1 MNKNFKNIS
10 AIALATSIV
19 TTSAIAGITASEASA
34 QGAGSV
40 IEDIIKPN
48 PDSQAAKYQVDYA
61 EANVYRGQTYTAV
74 PQGVYPIGTKFKET
88 GPGSSWTNVNTN
100 TGIVTLTPN
109 ALIPLI
115 GDRKV
120 EVEVTYP
127 DGSKEIS
134 VMNIN
139 ISNNKDDSIHT
150 NYISLPGDIYGDKV
164 EAKTFETSKKT
175 VNPTLGGVLGG
186 INIDSSEFK
195 FTNFSIDK
203 EYAYGFVSVNKDTG
217 ELTFKA
223 SGDKQIGRYPVKVNF
238 EINGIPST
246 TYVSVDLSP
255 GKAPAPTTK
264 IVTSTTQAPA
274 PKPTTTKAE
283 PKPTTTKAKPT
294 ITQTKPTTTQAKPT
308 TTKAKPT
315 TTQAKPTTTTTQ
327 AKPTTTKAKS
337 TTTAKVTTTTEKPP
351 VGVKPT
357 NTANPTVTET
367 ETVVKV
373 TEEVNYTIE
382 NKFDYQPIDVEQG
395 RTVAFLPKG
404 QFATGTKFA
413 KTKKSPEWFSVDEKT
428 GRVTIDQSKAEL
440 ALGDYKA
447 GVVATYPD
455 GKTETKEVLIKSVLK
470 TDGMGKNTYK
480 QDVKD
485 VTVKAGQSVIV
496 NANLGNNNVPERVRQ
511 LDVIK
516 NFIPVIGNINDV
528 AAKFGFDRTNI
539 PSDIVK
545 GISLDGKI
553 LVSPDKNVAP
563 GEYTVSV
570 PITKYSDILGLVS
583 NLPLD
588 KLAALESPQDLLNNP
603 ELTKELMKPEAI
615 AALLNLMNGKN
626 GETYYADFVVTVL
639 PYDANDKEFNNDTVV
654 APKTED
660 KNADNTDNDSTD
672 KSDNNKKGE
681 KEVDQDVENNVD
693 VKDTESDNIIGTRES
708 RPDKNTNDVVVRNNT
723 DSSTKSTPATTTQDR
738 PEENI
743 ATTGVNS
750 SQLALAI
757 LALLSVAGVAA
768 YGMRRENA

>member
-315 TTQAKPTTTTTQ
+315 TTQAKPTTTTKQ
-327 AKPTTTKAKS
+327 AKPTTTTKATTTTSKPT
-337 TTTAKVTTTTEKPP
+337 TTTAK
-351 VGVKPT
+351 
-357 NTANPTVTET
+357 PTVTET

-455 GKTETKEVLIKSVLK
+455 GKTETKEVIIKSVLK

-480 QDVKD
+480 QNVKD

-496 NANLGNNNVPERVRQ
+496 DANLGNNNIPERVRQ
-511 LDVIK
+511 SDVMK
-516 NFIPVIGNINDV
+516 NFIPVLGDLNDI
-528 AAKFGFDRTNI
+528 AAKFGFERTNI
-539 PSDIVK
+539 PASIVK

-563 GEYTVSV
+563 GEYTISV
-570 PITKYSDILGLVS
+570 PITKYGDILNLVS
-583 NLPLD
+583 NLPIESLT
-588 KLAALESPQDLLNNP
+588 ALESPQDLLNNP
-603 ELTKELMKPEAI
+603 ELTKELMKPEAVASLI
-615 AALLNLMNGKN
+615 KLIQGKDD
-626 GETYYADFVVTVL
+626 EVYYADFVVTVL

-654 APKTED
+654 IPKTED
-660 KNADNTDNDSTD
+660 KNADNDSTD
-672 KSDNNKKGE
+672 KSDDNKQGD
-681 KEVDQDVENNVD
+681 KEVENNVD
-693 VKDTESDNIIGTRES
+693 VKDTESDNIVGTREA
-708 RPDKNTNDVVVRNNT
+708 RPDRNTNDVVVKNNT

-750 SQLALAI
+750 SQLALSI

>member
-315 TTQAKPTTTTTQ
+315 TTQAKPTTTTKQ
-327 AKPTTTKAKS
+327 AKPTTTTKA
-337 TTTAKVTTTTEKPP
+337 TTTTS
-351 VGVKPT
+351 KPT
-357 NTANPTVTET
+357 TTTANPTVTET

-455 GKTETKEVLIKSVLK
+455 GKTETKEVIIKSVLK

-480 QDVKD
+480 QNVKD

-496 NANLGNNNVPERVRQ
+496 DANLGNNNIPERVRQ
-511 LDVIK
+511 SDVMK
-516 NFIPVIGNINDV
+516 NFIPVLGDLNDI
-528 AAKFGFDRTNI
+528 AAKFGFERTNI
-539 PSDIVK
+539 PASIVK

-563 GEYTVSV
+563 GEYTISV
-570 PITKYSDILGLVS
+570 PITKYGDILNLVS
-583 NLPLD
+583 NLPIESLT
-588 KLAALESPQDLLNNP
+588 ALESPQDLLNNP
-603 ELTKELMKPEAI
+603 ELTKELMKPEAVASLI
-615 AALLNLMNGKN
+615 KLIQGKDD
-626 GETYYADFVVTVL
+626 EVYYADFVVTVL

-654 APKTED
+654 IPKTED
-660 KNADNTDNDSTD
+660 KNADNDSTD
-672 KSDNNKKGE
+672 KSDDNKQGD
-681 KEVDQDVENNVD
+681 KEVENNVD
-693 VKDTESDNIIGTRES
+693 VKDTESDNIVGTREA
-708 RPDKNTNDVVVRNNT
+708 RPDRNTNDVVVKNNT

-750 SQLALAI
+750 SQLALSI

>member
-315 TTQAKPTTTTTQ
+315 TTQAKPTTTTKQ
-327 AKPTTTKAKS
+327 AKPTTTTKA
-337 TTTAKVTTTTEKPP
+337 TTTTS
-351 VGVKPT
+351 KPT
-357 NTANPTVTET
+357 TTTANPTVTET

-455 GKTETKEVLIKSVLK
+455 GKTETKEVIIKSVLK

-480 QDVKD
+480 QNVKD

-496 NANLGNNNVPERVRQ
+496 DANLGNNNIPERVRQ
-511 LDVIK
+511 SDVMK
-516 NFIPVIGNINDV
+516 NFIPVLGDLNDI
-528 AAKFGFDRTNI
+528 AAKFGFERTNI
-539 PSDIVK
+539 PASIVK

-563 GEYTVSV
+563 GEYTISV
-570 PITKYSDILGLVS
+570 PITKYGDILNLVS
-583 NLPLD
+583 NLPIESLT
-588 KLAALESPQDLLNNP
+588 ALESPQDLLNNP
-603 ELTKELMKPEAI
+603 ELTKELMKPEAVASLI
-615 AALLNLMNGKN
+615 KLIQGKDD
-626 GETYYADFVVTVL
+626 EVYYADFVVTVL

-654 APKTED
+654 IPKTED
-660 KNADNTDNDSTD
+660 KNADNDSTD
-672 KSDNNKKGE
+672 KSDDNKQGD
-681 KEVDQDVENNVD
+681 KEVENNVD
-693 VKDTESDNIIGTRES
+693 VKDTESDNIVGTREA
-708 RPDKNTNDVVVRNNT
+708 RPDRNTNDVVVKNNT

-750 SQLALAI
+750 SQLALSI

-768 YGMRRENA
+768 YGMHREKPR

>member
-61 EANVYRGQTYTAV
+61 EANVYRGQTYIAV

-134 VMNIN
+134 VININ

-246 TYVSVDLSP
+246 TYVAVDLSP

-264 IVTSTTQAPA
+264 TVTSTTQAPA

-283 PKPTTTKAKPT
+283 PKPTTTQA
-294 ITQTKPTTTQAKPT
+294 KPTTTQAKPT
-308 TTKAKPT
+308 TTKANPT
-315 TTQAKPTTTTTQ
+315 TTTAKPTTTTTQ
-327 AKPTTTKAKS
+327 AKPTTTKAKP
-337 TTTAKVTTTTEKPP
+337 TTTEKVTTTTEKPP

-404 QFATGTKFA
+404 QFATGTKFS

-455 GKTETKEVLIKSVLK
+455 GKTETKEVIIKSVLK

-480 QDVKD
+480 QNVKD

-496 NANLGNNNVPERVRQ
+496 DANLGNNNIPERVRQ
-511 LDVIK
+511 SDVMK
-516 NFIPVIGNINDV
+516 NFIPVLGDLNDI
-528 AAKFGFDRTNI
+528 AAKFGFERTNI
-539 PSDIVK
+539 PASIVK

-563 GEYTVSV
+563 GEYTISV
-570 PITKYSDILGLVS
+570 PITKYGDILNLVS
-583 NLPLD
+583 NLPIESLT
-588 KLAALESPQDLLNNP
+588 ALESPQDLLNNP
-603 ELTKELMKPEAI
+603 ELTKELMKPEAVASLI
-615 AALLNLMNGKN
+615 KLIQGKDD
-626 GETYYADFVVTVL
+626 EVYYADFVVTVL

-654 APKTED
+654 IPKTED
-660 KNADNTDNDSTD
+660 KNADNDSTD
-672 KSDNNKKGE
+672 KSDDNKQGD
-681 KEVDQDVENNVD
+681 KEVENNVD
-693 VKDTESDNIIGTRES
+693 VKDTESDNIVGTREA
-708 RPDKNTNDVVVRNNT
+708 RPDRNTNDVVVKNNT

-750 SQLALAI
+750 SQLALSI